1 MWMGLM
7 PVKYKRVE
15 EMLWSSILSFLSNGQ
30 MGKGVGGWSWPLIP
44 RALRMDRFCW
54 IGRKEN
60 DTTAFISVF
69 CTLHVLIVLVR
80 LRQ

>member
-30 MGKGVGGWSWPLIP
+30 MGKGVGGWGG
-44 RALRMDRFCW
+44 AGH
-54 IGRKEN
+54 GR
-60 DTTAFISVF
+60 
-69 CTLHVLIVLVR
+69 
-80 LRQ
+80 